1 LIAWCFSRMS
11 SNCLW
16 PLTYLIDMR
25 PPNAGL
31 IGKQGSLSELMT
43 PALVLDVDAFEQNI
57 SAYQQ
62 LINAHG
68 LKARPHAKS
77 HKCAEIA
84 RRQIAAGS
92 VGISTAT
99 LHEAQALAEK
109 GITNILITS
118 PIVGRAKRERL
129 LQLLERGIE
138 LTIVADNPKHL
149 PSPSAS
155 HVLNVLIDIDL
166 GMGRTGVR
174 DIESALRLVD
184 TVSNAKGLSWRGLQ
198 AYSGRVQHIVDFAE
212 RSTTY
217 SAQLGLLTEL
227 ILALDKRGLKPSTV
241 SGGGTGTL
249 AIDCREGILT
259 EHQAGSYILMDV
271 EYNAVT
277 LGGDAAFATSLFLHS
292 TVVSNNVP
300 GQATIDAGL
309 KSFATDGPLPKV
321 STGAPAG
328 TTYTFFGDEH
338 GRLTLPEVT
347 YPLPIGSLVKLE
359 TPHCDPTVNLHD
371 YLHIAQGGYADRY
384 LEDRWTRSS
393 LMIERDLPAHLPHPL
408 QDERAV
414 LIHALRPPLQRS
426 R

>member
-1 LIAWCFSRMS
+1 
-11 SNCLW
+11 
-16 PLTYLIDMR
+16 MR
-25 PPNAGL
+25 PPNNTL
-31 IGKQGSLSELMT
+31 IGKLGSLSELMT
-43 PALVLDVDAFEQNI
+43 PALVLDLEAFEQNI

-92 VGISTAT
+92 VGVSTAT
-99 LHEAQALAEK
+99 LHEAEALAEK
-109 GITNILITS
+109 GITDILITS
-118 PIVGRAKRERL
+118 PIVGLSKRERL
-129 LQLLERGIE
+129 LQLLECGIA
-138 LTIVADNPKHL
+138 LTIVVDNPGQV

-155 HVLNVLIDIDL
+155 HALNVLIDIDL
-166 GMGRTGVR
+166 GMGRTGVP
-174 DIESALRLVD
+174 DVDSALRLID
-184 TVSNAKGLSWRGLQ
+184 TALSTKGLSWQGLQ
-198 AYSGRVQHIVDFAE
+198 AYSGKVQHIADFAE

-217 SAQLGLLTEL
+217 SAQLPLLFDV
-227 ILALDKRGLKPSTV
+227 IIALDKRGLKPTTV

-259 EHQAGSYILMDV
+259 EHQAGSYIFMDV

-277 LGGDAAFATSLFLHS
+277 LGGNAAFATSLFVHS

-321 STGAPAG
+321 IAGAPAG
-328 TTYTFFGDEH
+328 TTYAFFGDEH
-338 GRLTLPEVT
+338 GLLTFPEVT
-347 YPLPIGSLVKLE
+347 YQLQLGSIVKLE

-371 YLHIAQGGYADRY
+371 YLHIA
-384 LEDRWTRSS
+384 
-393 LMIERDLPAHLPHPL
+393 ERDTLI
-408 QDERAV
+408 DIWRIDGRGV
-414 LIHALRPPLQRS
+414 L
-426 R
+426 